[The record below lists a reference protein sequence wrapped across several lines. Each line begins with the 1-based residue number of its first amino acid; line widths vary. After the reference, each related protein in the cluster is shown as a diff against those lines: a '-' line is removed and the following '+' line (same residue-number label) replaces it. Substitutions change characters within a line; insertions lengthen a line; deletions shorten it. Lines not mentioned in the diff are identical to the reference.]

1 MKRRMRQWISAVM
14 FLSVIIVNAST
25 VLASEP
31 EYQVPS
37 AVNEEEIVE
46 ETGPIEEA
54 AVTEEI
60 MPREDASTEET
71 VSEENTDLISENDMG
86 LTANSWRY
94 QNGQPIY
101 NSAPEGRILSSEPY
115 HENATRKG
123 IDVSQWQGEIDWE
136 KVKASGIDYAIIRC
150 GWGMNDEGQDD
161 PMWLRNVSECERLG
175 IPFGVYI
182 YSYATNTE
190 RAKSE
195 AEHVLRLVQGHRISY
210 PIFYDMED
218 RTTASLGND
227 TLANIADTFCTII
240 KNAGYAVG
248 VYANLNWWN
257 TKLTDGRFSQW
268 YRWVAQWGPSC
279 TYTGE
284 YTMWQY
290 SEEGRV
296 PGIATNVDMNYLIGY
311 PKDHGES
318 YVGKYQDISGSEWFV
333 TAVDMV
339 VEADVM
345 DGITETQFGPYYNLT
360 RGQMVTSLWQ
370 LCGKPEIE
378 YTDTFPD
385 VPDGQSYTQA
395 VLWAS
400 KNGIIGGYSNGYF
413 GPDDSITRE
422 QLAKI
427 IYDYAQFKGCITTAR
442 VDLSGYQDA
451 SQISDFAEDAMEW
464 IVSTELIRGKSN
476 DTLLDPQGVTSR
488 AEMAVILQRF
498 MEPFADVKYADW
510 YAENV
515 SLVYLSNLMT
525 GTSEKIFSAT
535 DTLPRAQFALIV
547 YRMAGSPNTQYKE
560 VFPDVL
566 ETEWYAQAVSWASE
580 NGIITG
586 YNSTGNFGPNDF
598 INREQLATM
607 LFRYAQKQ
615 GYDTGN
621 RTDLGGFPDRNTVN
635 DFALEAMQWCVA
647 QGIITGDNGNLSPLK
662 TASRAECAAMLMRFL
677 QTVEK

>member
-1 MKRRMRQWISAVM
+1 
-14 FLSVIIVNAST
+14 
-25 VLASEP
+25 
-31 EYQVPS
+31 
-37 AVNEEEIVE
+37 
-46 ETGPIEEA
+46 
-54 AVTEEI
+54 
-60 MPREDASTEET
+60 
-71 VSEENTDLISENDMG
+71 
-86 LTANSWRY
+86 
-94 QNGQPIY
+94 
-101 NSAPEGRILSSEPY
+101 
-115 HENATRKG
+115 
-123 IDVSQWQGEIDWE
+123 
-136 KVKASGIDYAIIRC
+136 
-150 GWGMNDEGQDD
+150 MNDEGQDD

-268 YRWVAQWGPSC
+268 YRWVAQWGSSC

-427 IYDYAQFKGCITTAR
+427 IYAYAQFKGCITTAR

-488 AEMAVILQRF
+488 AEMAVILVCF
-498 MEPFADVKYADW
+498 IALAVFFIVKAYRRRQ
-510 YAENV
+510 
-515 SLVYLSNLMT
+515 T
-525 GTSEKIFSAT
+525 GA
-535 DTLPRAQFALIV
+535 
-547 YRMAGSPNTQYKE
+547 
-560 VFPDVL
+560 
-566 ETEWYAQAVSWASE
+566 
-580 NGIITG
+580 
-586 YNSTGNFGPNDF
+586 
-598 INREQLATM
+598 
-607 LFRYAQKQ
+607 
-615 GYDTGN
+615 
-621 RTDLGGFPDRNTVN
+621 
-635 DFALEAMQWCVA
+635 
-647 QGIITGDNGNLSPLK
+647 
-662 TASRAECAAMLMRFL
+662 
-677 QTVEK
+677 